1 MRSTVRGWSVRWQ
14 AGRGGRW
21 LLMTLIAMLGA
32 RTVRADPVATGSLNF
47 SLTSEFTY
55 AGTDTFDDRTFNVF
69 GTPVD
74 LGTSVGS
81 ISLSGSFTLAGNS
94 GTTTLH

>member
-1 MRSTVRGWSVRWQ
+1 
-14 AGRGGRW
+14 
-21 LLMTLIAMLGA
+21 MTDTET
-32 RTVRADPVATGSLNF
+32 R
-47 SLTSEFTY
+47 